1 MNYGNECYIVYDKYG
16 GGTHSF
22 TNPITSLYGIK
33 ELFETKTDDGV
44 TDYIVGIEAVHR
56 FNQKFG
62 DGNFRLPDDL
72 NHDIVSI
79 HMFNF
84 KNKDNCEVI
93 ITVVGIDIDKLTKY
107 YDKYNTIP
115 NKEFIVNS
123 CRYHISYEKT
133 INLVENSYASV
144 VGEIVNKV
152 IVPSPDI
159 MDPIIDH
166 PDFIKQGK
174 KLYDYQRRSIKW
186 MLDTEQNGQKI
197 YYGNNYRFEIE
208 IGPLV
213 FDIIK
218 KSIVMKDARDSLQFK
233 GGALIDEVGLGK
245 TIQTLTLCLL
255 NPAPVKDLSYVDESN
270 NMLKSRATLII
281 CPNQLC
287 GQWSREITNMI
298 SRSDL
303 KIVLMLTK
311 NHFDKYTYQDLL
323 DADFV
328 IVSYPFIGNACFAS
342 KYTTSISQSKSYHKS
357 VAWNRA
363 SVEAVFKTMSAEL
376 VSDPMCLFQKEPLFP
391 LVYWHR
397 IVIDEFHE
405 AFTSPKYVFVKN
417 IIPLLKGAH
426 KWEVTGTPFDKGTG
440 CFYNMFDFATDYQ
453 NSLGENIIN
462 LPDVKEHMTKSF
474 FRRNTKKSVEEEFKL
489 PELREKIIWL
499 RFTHTERMMYNAYLT
514 DPNVNRFSEIVRQ
527 ICCHPKIADEI
538 KGVLSKCKTLS
549 DVENSMVSH
558 YKKQY
563 EHALRGVNKI
573 KRLISKT
580 ERRIL
585 IVEYK
590 RQRKFLKQKGYQVK
604 IDLPDFEFPDNTG
617 IEIDESDD
625 VPDDLVPN
633 ALIPAELGQME
644 EDNNDGLN
652 LDDLSDDDDDNKP
665 LMIINE
671 ENHKMIVGL
680 IKKQLDANPSLT
692 INNFKET
699 LRQQNERLVNAQ
711 KIYDGKKASFDFFNN
726 MLQRIKKFTEKSKA
740 KYEKL
745 VAKAHRKDEQG
756 DEYESDDEDETDE
769 EDDEDNC
776 GICMCEISGEDVGV
790 TKCGHI
796 FCFECLKTSINS
808 TSKCPMCST
817 PQTNKDISMISF
829 EKPVFTKE
837 NSQILK
843 TKLELIDKVG
853 TKLSNLIYYLNSIP
867 DHVIIFSQWDSLLRK
882 VGDVLS
888 EHGIPTV
895 YCKGNVW
902 SRDKAIREFNA
913 NDKIKVIM
921 LSSESAAS
929 GTNLTKASKVILLD
943 PVSGNYEYRRNM
955 EWQAI
960 GRAYRLGQTKQ
971 VEIVRLIIK
980 DTVEEEIYKDNKIE
994 DVKQNTHMNIS
1005 EVTDETITLTD
1016 DKLHS
1021 IAEAVK
1027 IAKEVKDQKNKEKIQ
1042 RQEKKK
1048 LAADKKLIA
1057 DKKLTKVVKK
1067 TIDPVPKKKVVVA
1080 KNDNRK

>member
-1 MNYGNECYIVYDKYG
+1 MNYGNECYILYDKYG

-22 TNPITSLYGIK
+22 RNPITSPYKIK
-33 ELFETKTDDGV
+33 ELFETRTDDGT
-44 TDYIVGIEAVHR
+44 TDYVTGVEAIER

-62 DGNFRLPDDL
+62 DGNFRLPNDL

-84 KNKDNCEVI
+84 KNTDNCDVI
-93 ITVVGIDIDKLTKY
+93 ITVVGIDVDKLTKY
-107 YDKYNTIP
+107 YNKFHTIP

-123 CRYHISYEKT
+123 CRYHISYEKS
-133 INLVENSYASV
+133 INLVENSYETV
-144 VGEIVNKV
+144 VDDIVKKV
-152 IVPSPDI
+152 IVPNPDI

-166 PDFIKQGK
+166 PDFIKEGK
-174 KLYDYQRRSIKW
+174 KLYDYQRRSIRW

-218 KSIVMKDARDSLQFK
+218 KSLVMKDARDYLQFK

-255 NPAPVKDLSYVDESN
+255 NPAPMNDLSYIDEQH
-270 NMLKSRATLII
+270 NMLKSRATLIV

-287 GQWSREITNMI
+287 GQWSREISNMI
-298 SRSDL
+298 TRSDL

-342 KYTTSISQSKSYHKS
+342 KYTHTLSTSKSYHKS
-357 VAWNRA
+357 TAWNKF
-363 SVEAVFKTMSAEL
+363 SVEAVFKTMSDEL
-376 VSDPMCLFQKEPLFP
+376 VSDPTSLFRKEPLFP

-417 IIPLLKGAH
+417 LIPLLKGAH

-440 CFYNMFDFATDYQ
+440 CFYNMFDFATDYH
-453 NSLGENIIN
+453 NILGENVIN
-462 LPDVKEHMTKSF
+462 VPDVKEHMVKSF

-489 PELREKIIWL
+489 PELREKIVWL

-538 KGVLSKCKTLS
+538 KGVLSSCKTLS

-573 KRLISKT
+573 KKSIAKT

-590 RQRKFLKQKGYQVK
+590 RQRKFLKQKGYRVK
-604 IDLPDFEFPDNTG
+604 IDLPDFEFADDTG
-617 IEIDESDD
+617 MDVDDEEPQNVADPIAFAQVED
-625 VPDDLVPN
+625 
-633 ALIPAELGQME
+633 
-644 EDNNDGLN
+644 DNNDGLN
-652 LDDLSDDDDDNKP
+652 LDDLSDDDDDDKP
-665 LMIINE
+665 LMIVNE
-671 ENHKMIVGL
+671 DNQKMIVG
-680 IKKQLDANPSLT
+680 IVRKQLDANPSLT
-692 INNFKET
+692 INNYKDT
-699 LRQQNERLVNAQ
+699 LRQQNERLINAK

-726 MLQRIKKFTEKSKA
+726 MLQRIKKFTERSKA

-745 VAKAHRKDEQG
+745 VAKAHRKDEEG
-756 DEYESDDEDETDE
+756 DDYESDDDEESDD

-796 FCFECLKTSINS
+796 FCFECLKTSILS

-837 NSQILK
+837 NSEILK

-853 TKLSNLIYYLNSIP
+853 TKLTNLIYYLNSIP

-882 VGDVLS
+882 VGDVLA

-913 NDKIKVIM
+913 DDKIKVIM

-943 PVSGNYEYRRNM
+943 PVSGDYEYRRNM

-980 DTVEEEIYKDNKIE
+980 DTVEEEIYKDNKLE
-994 DVKQNTHMNIS
+994 DAKQKTQMNIS
-1005 EVTDETITLTD
+1005 EISDETITLTD

-1027 IAKEVKDQKNKEKIQ
+1027 IAKEARDQKNKEKKE
-1042 RQEKKK
+1042 RLEKK
-1048 LAADKKLIA
+1048 LATKE
-1057 DKKLTKVVKK
+1057 KLTKVVKK
-1067 TIDPVPKKKVVVA
+1067 AVPVVKKKEVAPKK
-1080 KNDNRK
+1080 R